1 MKKIRRMLLR
11 EKAEISIEFTI
22 LLAYIF
28 GKKKSS
34 KISNG
39 VKVFHILV
47 NFNE

>member
-1 MKKIRRMLLR
+1 MKKIRGMLLR
-11 EKAEISIEFTI
+11 EKTEISIEFTI
-22 LLAYIF
+22 LLAYIS
-28 GKKKSS
+28 GRK